1 MPSLWVEPVEKCGII
16 QAVRGI
22 KIASFKSMGVDMKIC
37 VFGAGYVGLVA
48 AACFAESGNTVITV
62 DIDETRIEALKQGI
76 IPIYE
81 PGLKELVVRNH
92 AEGRLSFTTDVESA
106 VKSSLINFIAVGT
119 PPGEDGSADLQ
130 YVLAVGRSIGKHMQG
145 YRIIV
150 DKSTVPVGT
159 ADKVRAAVQE
169 ELNSRGVSY
178 EFDVVSNPEFLK
190 EGAAIDDFMKPDRV
204 VIGTDNVRTAE
215 IMKELYEPFMRKQN
229 RMIVMD
235 IRSAEMT
242 KYAANAMLATR
253 ISFMNQIA
261 GLCELMNADVA
272 AVREGIGSDSRIGYD
287 FLFPGPGYGGS
298 CFPKDVKALIRTA
311 EECGYG
317 MLLLDAVEEVNELQK
332 QVLATKVVNLL
343 GEKDA
348 DKPLA
353 GRIVAC
359 WGLSFKPRTDD
370 MREAPSISIIQE
382 LLKNG
387 ATVRAHDPEAIN
399 EARKVFADRIT
410 YSTNQYEILAG
421 ADALVIITDWNE
433 YRNPDFERMKAELKV
448 PVVVDG
454 RNLYKPDRMTL
465 AGFRYIPLGRNGSG
479 ISAGG
484 R

>member
-1 MPSLWVEPVEKCGII
+1 
-16 QAVRGI
+16 
-22 KIASFKSMGVDMKIC
+22 MKIS

-48 AACFAESGNTVITV
+48 AACFAESGNTVIAV
-62 DIDETRIEALKQGI
+62 DVDEKKIEGLKNGI

-81 PGLKELVVRNH
+81 PGLKELVLRNQT
-92 AEGRLSFTTDVESA
+92 EGRLSFTTDVTLA
-106 VKSSLINFIAVGT
+106 VEQSLIQFIAVGT

-130 YVLAVGRSIGKHMQG
+130 YVLAVGRTIGQQMNGFK
-145 YRIIV
+145 IIV

-169 ELNSRGVSY
+169 ELDKRGSHL

-215 IMKELYEPFMRKQN
+215 IMKELYDPFMRKQS
-229 RMIVMD
+229 RMIIMD

-261 GLCELMNADVA
+261 GLCELMGADVA

-311 EECGYG
+311 EESNYDF
-317 MLLLDAVEEVNELQK
+317 LLLKAVEEVNERQK
-332 QVLATKVVNLL
+332 EVLADKLIKAL
-343 GEKDA
+343 GSA
-348 DKPLA
+348 DKEKPLT
-353 GRIVAC
+353 GRTIAC

-370 MREAPSISIIQE
+370 MREAPSLTIIE
-382 LLKNG
+382 RLLAAG
-387 ATVRAHDPEAIN
+387 ATVRAHDPEALA
-399 EARKVFADRIT
+399 EAKKHFGDRIQ
-410 YSTNQYEILAG
+410 YSSNQYEILDN
-421 ADALVIITDWNE
+421 ADALTVITDWHE
-433 YRNPDFERMKAELKV
+433 YRNPDFDRIRQALNKPLI
-448 PVVVDG
+448 VDG
-454 RNLYKPDRMTL
+454 RNLYKLGRMQEL
-465 AGFRYIPLGRNGSG
+465 GIRYIPLGRAGNGIQEG
-479 ISAGG
+479 AN
-484 R
+484 